1 MSHGFPLFWH
11 SRRETKTSSKIK
23 LKTNSNSSPSLTFNS
38 LLCISR
44 VLHRTGNLLHRGSFN
59 SLISSI
65 KNQCQFNTCDLLIL
79 DFNLPGNL
87 FLVNVDFLLSLSS
100 FCSSS
105 CVLLVKIFMNL
116 MLWMAGFFLTGLV
129 CLAMGLWS
137 FACWNSVLVILKWR
151 GTSRVSCLCSC
162 MNLISIWGG
171 FWNGF

>member
-44 VLHRTGNLLHRGSFN
+44 VLHPTGNLLHRGSFN

-87 FLVNVDFLLSLSS
+87 FLVNVDFLLSISS
-100 FCSSS
+100 FFSSS
-105 CVLLVKIFMNL
+105 CVLLVKIFMNF
-116 MLWMAGFFLTGLV
+116 MLWMAGFFFDGRSLFSDGVMKFCMLEF
-129 CLAMGLWS
+129 S
-137 FACWNSVLVILKWR
+137 FSDFEVKGYV
-151 GTSRVSCLCSC
+151 
-162 MNLISIWGG
+162 
-171 FWNGF
+171 

>member
-79 DFNLPGNL
+79 DFNLPGCSNQNCISNFWIFCWSCIGWNRL
-87 FLVNVDFLLSLSS
+87 KIAIIFLWKCKLRKEFLEEMLQESLQVPG
-100 FCSSS
+100 FRELRRNCWKI
-105 CVLLVKIFMNL
+105 CKLLKRKFQ
-116 MLWMAGFFLTGLV
+116 
-129 CLAMGLWS
+129 S
-137 FACWNSVLVILKWR
+137 
-151 GTSRVSCLCSC
+151 
-162 MNLISIWGG
+162 
-171 FWNGF
+171 